1 MMTISDL
8 YDYDTSTNNLFNL
21 IVTNKSDD
29 ELEWLTSDIATNL
42 DAEYYLLHSGDKG
55 LSTLY
60 LKLFSTNED
69 EVTTLTTIAKLI
81 INKFAASWDR
91 LYQALTAEYSPIS
104 NYDMTEHEEF
114 NTLMQ
119 QDNTQNLNK
128 FALGTTDEDGSPDSI
143 GATSATTTGSVDN
156 NYRDLTRSGNIGVT
170 TSQQMIESELQ
181 LRTATKNLY
190 NLIYNDVDELLA
202 NNLY

>member
-1 MMTISDL
+1 MKTISDL
-8 YDYDTSTNNLFNL
+8 YDYDTLSNNLFRL
-21 IVTNKSDD
+21 IVANKGQALD
-29 ELEWLTSDIATNL
+29 WLTSDIATNL

-60 LKLFSTNED
+60 LKLYSTNED
-69 EVTTLTTIAKLI
+69 EVTTLTAIAKLI
-81 INKFAASWDR
+81 INKYAMSWDR
-91 LYQALTAEYSPIS
+91 LYQALTAEYNPIS
-104 NYDMTEHEEF
+104 NYDMTEHEEV

-119 QDNTQNLNK
+119 QDNSQNLNK
-128 FALGTTDEDGSPDSI
+128 FALGTTSVDGSPDTKSSGGI
-143 GATSATTTGSVDN
+143 TTSGTVDN
-156 NYRDLTRSGNIGVT
+156 NYRDLRRYGNLGVT

>member
-1 MMTISDL
+1 MKTISDL
-8 YDYDTSTNNLFNL
+8 YDYDTLSNNLFRL
-21 IVTNKSDD
+21 IVANKGQALD
-29 ELEWLTSDIATNL
+29 WLTSDIATNL
-42 DAEYYLLHSGDKG
+42 DVEYYLLHSGDKG

-60 LKLFSTNED
+60 LKLYSANED
-69 EVTTLTTIAKLI
+69 EVTTLTAIAKLI
-81 INKFAASWDR
+81 INKYAASWDR
-91 LYQALTAEYSPIS
+91 LYQALTAEYNPIS
-104 NYDMTEHEEF
+104 NYDMTEHEEI

-119 QDNTQNLNK
+119 QDNSQNLNK
-128 FALGTTDEDGSPDSI
+128 FALGTTSADGSPDTASTGGI
-143 GATSATTTGSVDN
+143 TTSGTVDN
-156 NYRDLTRSGNIGVT
+156 NYRDLRRYGNLGVT

>member
-1 MMTISDL
+1 MKTISDL
-8 YDYDTSTNNLFNL
+8 YDYDTLSNNLFRL
-21 IVTNKSDD
+21 IVANKGQA
-29 ELEWLTSDIATNL
+29 LEWLTSDIATNL

-60 LKLFSTNED
+60 LKLFSQNED
-69 EVTTLTTIAKLI
+69 EVTTLTAIAKLI
-81 INKFAASWDR
+81 INKYAASWDR
-91 LYQALTAEYSPIS
+91 LYQALTAEYNPIS
-104 NYDMTEHEEF
+104 NYDMTEHEEV

-119 QDNTQNLNK
+119 QDNSQNLNK
-128 FALGTTDEDGSPDSI
+128 FALGTTSVDGSPDTASTGGI
-143 GATSATTTGSVDN
+143 TTSGTVDN
-156 NYRDLTRSGNIGVT
+156 NYRDLRRYGNLGVT